1 MPSTGSCS
9 AARVLLLLLLG
20 LAATAAAQPKPLPYR
35 FLLVI
40 SDQWKDPAGYVIDD
54 GGEFQI
60 LAALLKTWG
69 LPFDIV
75 RLDQQQLDA
84 YHLLDRDGRPRY
96 GTIIWDA
103 GPGGLKDKGL
113 DFVAEL
119 VKRHG
124 VGLVAIGNTVAA
136 PEISALAGIRYV
148 SEFASPDSLAAEA
161 PHFITRELNGREK
174 AFVPEGKYLPGDNAV
189 AQDAE
194 VLVKR
199 GPHPFLTAKTWGGGG
214 RVVWLGPARTAGQM
228 QNQVVRDLLKRSLVW
243 VQGYALYA
251 EYPQTVVLFMDDMGT
266 SDKTFLS
273 YWSYLSPA
281 EETIRKG
288 LIEPLKKYKA
298 VLAQDVNTGFVDKG
312 SRRVLNP
319 WTQNHVPDALVP
331 GRVHDFAST
340 KRGLDA
346 GLREGVFEIQSQ
358 GWTHMLPDLE
368 SPPGPWWDAPMD
380 GAGSLP
386 WWTEFGD
393 PIRKKEIPAA
403 VQKFH
408 MQRSIEQ
415 IREDF
420 GVTPLFLI
428 RGGGGF
434 GRSLPNHTAR
444 IAAELGF
451 GISEL
456 GGDEYLGPDFVINLQ
471 PVLPRGGWAHD
482 QAISPRNIPW
492 TIDAPYYLVF
502 HDRDVSVDPTS
513 IDRLLRSLGADV
525 RYMSANEYCAYLHAK
540 VARDSGAASLAL
552 AIDYDDHYCRYF
564 GSSPSAW
571 TLHLSDETR
580 QALGAA
586 VPERRQVRIPQGLG
600 RHLIRAASP

>member
-1 MPSTGSCS
+1 MRYRI
-9 AARVLLLLLLG
+9 AAGLLLF
-20 LAATAAAQPKPLPYR
+20 LAAVGVAAAQQPPLPYR

-40 SDQWKDPAGYVIDD
+40 SGQWKDPASYVIDD

-69 LPFDIV
+69 LPFDVV
-75 RLDQQQLDA
+75 RLDQQRLDA

-96 GTIIWDA
+96 GTIVWDA
-103 GPGGLKDKGL
+103 GPGGLEDKGL
-113 DFVAEL
+113 DFAAEL

-124 VGLVAIGNTVAA
+124 AGLVVIGDTVAA
-136 PEISALAGIRYV
+136 REISALAGVRYV
-148 SEFASPDSLAAEA
+148 SEFASPDTLAAGP

-174 AFVPEGKYLPGDNAV
+174 AFVPEGKYLGGNKVV
-189 AQDAE
+189 AQDAA
-194 VLVKR
+194 VLIRR
-199 GPHPFLTAKTWGGGG
+199 GPHPFLAAKSWQGGG
-214 RVVWLGPARTAGQM
+214 RVVWLGPARTTAQI
-228 QNQVVRDLLKRSLVW
+228 QNQVVRDLLKRSLIW
-243 VQGYALYA
+243 AQGYALYA

-273 YWSYLSPA
+273 YWSYLSPT

-288 LIEPLKKYKA
+288 LIEPLKKHKA
-298 VLAQDVNTGFVDKG
+298 VLAQNVNTGFVDRN

-319 WTQNHVPDALVP
+319 WKQDRVADALHP

-380 GAGSLP
+380 GTGSLP

-415 IREDF
+415 IQEDF
-420 GVTPLFLI
+420 GVRPLFLM

-434 GRSLPNHTAR
+434 SRSFPNHTAR
-444 IAAELGF
+444 IAAEQGF

-456 GGDEYLGPDFVINLQ
+456 GGDEYLGRDFVINLQ
-471 PVLPRGGWAHD
+471 PVLRRGGWAHD
-482 QAISPRNIPW
+482 VAISPRDIPW

-502 HDRDVSVDPTS
+502 HDRDLSVDPTS
-513 IDRLLRSLGADV
+513 IERLLRSLGPDV
-525 RYMSANEYCAYLHAK
+525 RYMSANEYCAYLHTK
-540 VARDSGAASLAL
+540 VARDGHGGGLSLAV
-552 AIDYDDHYCRYF
+552 DYDGHYCRYF
-564 GSSPSAW
+564 ATSPSTW

-580 QALGAA
+580 QALGGA
-586 VPERRQVRIPQGLG
+586 VPERRQIRIPKGLG
-600 RHLIRAASP
+600 RHLVSAAGQ